1 MQRNPGIGLGGLLEE
16 GKELGVA
23 VAGFASVTLPVAIS
37 SAANRGGGAVPG
49 VVVGL
54 ALDVSWAHR
63 QHHCSPVN
71 LMR

>member
-1 MQRNPGIGLGGLLEE
+1 
-16 GKELGVA
+16 
-23 VAGFASVTLPVAIS
+23 
-37 SAANRGGGAVPG
+37 VPG